1 MSIFTE
7 EQILELLRQSNP
19 WWQDGRMTRDLPTIY
34 RAAYREVLDT
44 VTAGDVRRFAVLSG
58 ARRVGKTTVLLQ
70 VARTLLE
77 RGVPPENI
85 LYVSFDDPILKLSG
99 FGQVLETYRS
109 YIPHTGVH
117 YFLLDEVQ
125 YAEEWTLWVKR
136 LYDREPD
143 LRLAATG
150 SASPS
155 IEKGASDSGVGRWR
169 VFRMPTLTFSEYCA
183 VAGVENLPMQLPAPE
198 ELPAL
203 EPAAY
208 SALMMRLAFLQPY
221 WNRYLVQGGFPELVK
236 LQDPARAQLL
246 LREDV
251 VDKVLKRDVPALFD
265 VRNSVYLEKIY
276 LYLCLKS
283 GNIINYAEM
292 SKALGVTKPTLSRYI
307 DYLRDANLIYI
318 SHSVLTTGKKGLS
331 AQPKIYIADA
341 ALRNASLM
349 ISNPLSDSTDMGMMA
364 ETAVYKHFQN
374 AYGSLARVGY
384 LRAGGKMKEVD
395 VAVDF
400 FPRNKLILCEAKYR
414 NNSELSRDDALPTL
428 CREGRAAAA
437 FVATKSANDFGV
449 TPCPGGRGTP
459 IVRIPAFALCYLLTP
474 NCQQIAL

>member
-1 MSIFTE
+1 MSLFSD
-7 EQILELLRQSNP
+7 EQILELLKRSNP
-19 WWQDGRMTRDLPTIY
+19 WWQGEHTLRELPPIH
-34 RAAYREVLDT
+34 RAAYREVLET
-44 VTAGDVRRFAVLSG
+44 VTAEDVRRFAVLSG

-70 VARTLLE
+70 VARALLE
-77 RGVPPENI
+77 RGVPAENI
-85 LYVSFDDPILKLSG
+85 LYISFDDPILKLSG
-99 FGQVLETYRS
+99 FAQVLETYRS

-125 YAEEWTLWVKR
+125 YAEDWSLWVKR
-136 LYDREPD
+136 LYDSEPA

-169 VFRMPTLTFSEYCA
+169 VFRMPTLTFAEYCA
-183 VAGVENLPMQLPAPE
+183 VAGVEDLPQGVPTLE
-198 ELPAL
+198 ELPAM
-203 EPAAY
+203 ERGAFGM
-208 SALMMRLAFLQPY
+208 LMMRLSSLQPH
-221 WNRYLVQGGFPELVK
+221 WNRYLVQGGFPELVH
-236 LQDPARAQLL
+236 LQDTARAQQL

-265 VRNSVYLEKIY
+265 VRNSVFLEKIY

-318 SHSVLTTGKKGLS
+318 SHSVLATGKKGLS

-341 ALRNASLM
+341 ALRNASLALP
-349 ISNPLSDSTDMGMMA
+349 NPFSDSADLGMVV

-374 AYGSLARVGY
+374 AYARSAKVGY
-384 LRAGGKMKEVD
+384 LRTPGKGKEVD

-400 FPRNKLILCEAKYR
+400 FPHDKFILCEAKYR
-414 NNSELSRDDALPTL
+414 NDAELAPGDALPTL

-437 FVATKSANDFGV
+437 FVATKSANDF
-449 TPCPGGRGTP
+449 TIMPPFADSGTP
-459 IVRIPAFALCYLLTP
+459 IVKIPAFALCYLL
-474 NCQQIAL
+474 NARYQ